1 MHYIEGTAN
10 GQPERLDI
18 AFHPDFNLY
27 SIKNDS
33 LSIWNGQ
40 DYISRITP
48 GKKNSREGKVL
59 SIDQSGNVAT
69 AKVQILIPG
78 WRDFTDY
85 MLLAKYQGQWK
96 IVHKSYSWIEI

>member
-1 MHYIEGTAN
+1 VHYIEGTAN